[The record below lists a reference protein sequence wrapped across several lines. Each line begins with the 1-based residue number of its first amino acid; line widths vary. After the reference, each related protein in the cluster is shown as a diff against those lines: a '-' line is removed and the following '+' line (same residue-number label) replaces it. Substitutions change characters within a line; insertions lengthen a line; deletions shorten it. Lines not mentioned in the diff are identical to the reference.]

1 MKKYKMKIN
10 GENYE
15 AKILSYKGY
24 EAKVNVNGI
33 DYYIEIDRDET
44 MPTQQVI
51 QTTKA
56 CVSPEKI
63 SSTRGAESGQILAPI
78 PGIVIDVFKKEG
90 DVVEAGEVI
99 LSLEAMKMESEL
111 IAPISGI
118 IKKVEVAK
126 GDSVLE
132 GDLLV
137 TIASEKTTEPAKTS
151 KSSRPITQQQN
162 IAKPAVQN
170 SDGNVRAPIPG
181 TVLDIKV
188 KIGQAVNVN
197 DIVVIIEAMKME
209 SEISAG
215 VAGVVKSIEVSK
227 GQSVNEGDI
236 IVKVEEK

>member
-137 TIASEKTTEPAKTS
+137 TIASEKTTEPAKIS
-151 KSSRPITQQQN
+151 KSSSSISHQQN
-162 IAKPAVQN
+162 PTVQK

-236 IVKVEEK
+236 IVKVEE